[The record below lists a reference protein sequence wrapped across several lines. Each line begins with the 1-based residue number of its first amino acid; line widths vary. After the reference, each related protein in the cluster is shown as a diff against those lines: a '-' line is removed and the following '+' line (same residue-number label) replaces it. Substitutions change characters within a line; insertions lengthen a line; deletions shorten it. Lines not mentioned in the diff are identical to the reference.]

1 MTKADIVAAV
11 AETGITKTAAASAV
25 DAILGSITGALK
37 KGDKVSLVCFGS
49 FTVKKRKARTGR
61 NPQTGA
67 ALKIKAKKV
76 PAFSAGKALKDATAK
91 SK

>member
-1 MTKADIVAAV
+1 MTKADLVSAV
-11 AETGITKTAAASAV
+11 AETGMTRKEAAAAV
-25 DAILGSITGALK
+25 DAMIDGITGALK
-37 KGDKVSLVCFGS
+37 KGDKVSLIGFGS

-76 PAFSAGKALKDATAK
+76 PAFSAGKALKDAVK
-91 SK
+91 